1 MSLLVSEAAEEVV
14 FPPGDLWS
22 DEPPMESD
30 LHRRQMEILIS
41 SLEHWLG
48 DRQDF
53 YVSGNL
59 TIYYSPNQLKSED
72 FRGPDFF
79 AVLATERRDRRSWVV
94 WQEDGKYPNII
105 IEVLS
110 DSTADVDRGL
120 KKQIYQDIFRTP
132 DYFWFDPKTL
142 ELTGFH
148 LVDGQYQELVPTGE
162 GQLSSRQL
170 GLNLGI
176 HEGRLRFFSK
186 DGELVP
192 LVQEVAAQERE
203 RADQERERAE
213 RERERAEQE
222 RERADQERERADQER
237 ERAEQERARADA
249 LVQRLR
255 ELGID
260 P

>member
-41 SLEHWLG
+41 SLEYWLG

-79 AVLATERRDRRSWVV
+79 AVLGTERRDRRSWVV

-222 RERADQERERADQER
+222 RERADQERERA
-237 ERAEQERARADA
+237 EQERARADA